1 MIRRSTWILLT
12 TFVVLLAGAILWS
25 RSKPG
30 LEEAAQA
37 GATPTAEPLWSVP
50 STDIVGLR
58 LEDLQTGVVVEVR
71 RGDEQTPWRMIAPV
85 EGPADAARVE
95 WAVNSLL
102 SPRPRGTLPATD
114 DLAPF
119 GLANPS
125 RRVTVFLRGDVA
137 RSFEIGRISP
147 TGGVFYVAVPGHP
160 EIVLLNEFSLADV
173 LSLLDDLPYPSTATP
188 GEALPPS
195 VTATPEPTGN

>member
-1 MIRRSTWILLT
+1 MIRRSTWIFLSA
-12 TFVVLLAGAILWS
+12 FVVVLAGAILWS

-30 LEEAAQA
+30 PEGAGQA
-37 GATPTAEPLWSVP
+37 DATPTAEPLWSVP

-58 LEDLQTGVVVEVR
+58 LEDLQTGLVVEVR
-71 RGDEQTPWRMIAPV
+71 RGDEQTPWRMTAPV

-102 SPRPRGTLPATD
+102 SPRPRGTLPAPA

-119 GLANPS
+119 GLAEPS
-125 RRVTVFLRGDVA
+125 RRVTVFLRDDVA

-147 TGGVFYVAVPGHP
+147 TGGVFYVAVPGRP
-160 EIVLLNEFSLADV
+160 EIVLLNEYSLTDA
-173 LSLLDDLPYPSTATP
+173 LSLLDDLPYPPTATP

-195 VTATPEPTGN
+195 VTATLEPTGN

>member
-1 MIRRSTWILLT
+1 MIRRSTWILLAA
-12 TFVVLLAGAILWS
+12 FVVLLAGAILWS

-30 LEEAAQA
+30 VEEAAQA

-71 RGDEQTPWRMIAPV
+71 RGDEW
-85 EGPADAARVE
+85 AA
-95 WAVNSLL
+95 NSLL

-125 RRVTVFLRGDVA
+125 RRVTVFLRGNVA

-173 LSLLDDLPYPSTATP
+173 LSLLDDLPYPPTATP